1 MSEES
6 LIWQSL
12 LECIQKD
19 VPQVQYRTWFQDKTR
34 PLGMSGDSYVIG
46 VPHSFAKDW
55 IKNHYGELI
64 ETCLSDLRKTPV
76 TVSFEVV
83 SFDNSQQEL
92 FSGQDAEDLLREQA
106 ELSSHKPSNNLPD
119 TNSSPNNIKQYNQDF
134 ATPLNN
140 TPRSNTSR
148 NNTPLN
154 NTPLNNTPRNNTTS
168 SNSANLNG
176 LNKAPEMQQ
185 PTPISKRLSLN
196 HKYIFSN
203 FVVGPNNS
211 LAHAAALATAESP
224 GRAYNPLF
232 IYGDAGLGKTHLMH
246 AVGQAAAERFPHMQV
261 EYVTTE
267 TFTNDLVTAIRSDNM
282 VQFRDRYRNIDL
294 LLVDDIQFLDGKER
308 TQEEFFHT
316 FNTLYESGKQIILS
330 SDRPPRDI
338 STLENRLRSRFEWGL
353 ITDIQAPDLETRM
366 AILKLNA
373 ENHKVN
379 ISDDVITYIAY
390 QAAKN
395 IRELEGALMRV
406 IVYASMNG
414 APMNRSTAANALS
427 DVFTTN
433 EDISLSLE
441 DISQTVT
448 SHYNT
453 TKENMLSKSRR
464 AEIVKVRQVCMYLMR
479 ELTTHSFPEIGQ
491 FFSGRDHTTVMHAV
505 QKIEKQIHSDN
516 EIAEEVRSLKSRLAI

>member
-1 MSEES
+1 MSEET

-34 PLGMSGDSYVIG
+34 PLGMKDNSYVIG

-64 ETCLSDLRKTPV
+64 EACLSSLGKTSV
-76 TVSFEVV
+76 SVSFEVIN
-83 SFDNSQQEL
+83 FDTAQQEL
-92 FSGQDAEDLLREQA
+92 FSPQDAEDALAEAQA
-106 ELSSHKPSNNLPD
+106 SEDHSINQKDNTPPSSERYS
-119 TNSSPNNIKQYNQDF
+119 QDF
-134 ATPLNN
+134 ASPLNSQKN
-140 TPRSNTSR
+140 ANQTP
-148 NNTPLN
+148 
-154 NTPLNNTPRNNTTS
+154 
-168 SNSANLNG
+168 NSGKVN
-176 LNKAPEMQQ
+176 PEMQQ

-196 HKYIFSN
+196 HKYVFSN

-211 LAHAAALATAESP
+211 LSHAAALATAESP

-373 ENHKVN
+373 ENHNVN

-414 APMNRSTAANALS
+414 APMNRSTAASALS

-433 EDISLSLE
+433 EEISLSLE

-448 SHYNT
+448 THFNT
-453 TKENMLSKSRR
+453 TKEDMLSKSRR
-464 AEIVKVRQVCMYLMR
+464 AEIVKVRQICMYLMR
-479 ELTTHSFPEIGQ
+479 ELTTHSFPEIGT

-505 QKIEKQIHSDN
+505 QKIEKQVKADN
-516 EIAEEVRSLKSRLAI
+516 EIAEDVRSLKARLAV

>member
-1 MSEES
+1 MSEEA

-12 LECIQKD
+12 LECIQKG
-19 VPQVQYRTWFQDKTR
+19 VPQVQYRTWFHDKTR
-34 PLGMSGDSYVIG
+34 PLGMKGNSYVIG

-55 IKNHYGELI
+55 IKSHYGELI
-64 ETCLSDLRKTPV
+64 ETCLSSLGKTAV
-76 TVSFEVV
+76 SVSFEVV
-83 SFDNSQQEL
+83 GFDTAQQEL
-92 FSGQDAEDLLREQA
+92 FAGQDDQTQQPETSEHAAEGATQQNTADLKNPPTT
-106 ELSSHKPSNNLPD
+106 STPSN
-119 TNSSPNNIKQYNQDF
+119 SERYNQDF
-134 ATPLNN
+134 AAKMNLPKA
-140 TPRSNTSR
+140 
-148 NNTPLN
+148 
-154 NTPLNNTPRNNTTS
+154 
-168 SNSANLNG
+168 NS
-176 LNKAPEMQQ
+176 EMQQ

-196 HKYIFSN
+196 HKYIFEN

-246 AVGQAAAERFPHMQV
+246 AVGQSAAERFPHMQV

-267 TFTNDLVTAIRSDNM
+267 TFTNDLVTAIRGDNM

-366 AILKLNA
+366 AILKMNA

-379 ISDDVITYIAY
+379 ITDDVITYIAY

-414 APMNRSTAANALS
+414 APMNRNTAANALS

-433 EDISLSLE
+433 EEISLSLE

-453 TKENMLSKSRR
+453 TKEDMLSKSRR
-464 AEIVKVRQVCMYLMR
+464 AEIVKVRQICMYLMR
-479 ELTTHSFPEIGQ
+479 ELTTHSFPEIGT

-505 QKIEKQIHSDN
+505 QKIEKLVKTDN
-516 EIAEEVRSLKSRLAI
+516 VIAEEVRSLKSRLAI

>member
-1 MSEES
+1 MSEEA

-19 VPQVQYRTWFQDKTR
+19 VPQVQYRTWFEDKTR
-34 PLGMSGDSYVIG
+34 PLGIKDGSYVIG

-55 IKNHYGELI
+55 IRNHYGELI
-64 ETCLSDLRKTPV
+64 ETCLSNLSNTN
-76 TVSFEVV
+76 VSIAFEVV
-83 SFDNSQQEL
+83 GFDTAQQEL
-92 FSGQDAEDLLREQA
+92 FSVQDVEDALAKDTLKDNSKEPAAPQV
-106 ELSSHKPSNNLPD
+106 SNPSPER
-119 TNSSPNNIKQYNQDF
+119 YNQDF
-134 ATPLNN
+134 AVPLN
-140 TPRSNTSR
+140 SNK
-148 NNTPLN
+148 NINP
-154 NTPLNNTPRNNTTS
+154 
-168 SNSANLNG
+168 
-176 LNKAPEMQQ
+176 NKAKSEMQE

-427 DVFTTN
+427 DVFTTS
-433 EDISLSLE
+433 EEISLSLE

-453 TKENMLSKSRR
+453 TKEDMLSKSRR

-479 ELTTHSFPEIGQ
+479 DLTTHSFPEIGQ

-505 QKIEKQIHSDN
+505 QKIEKKLKTDN
-516 EIAEEVRSLKSRLAI
+516 EISEEVRSIKSRLAI

>member
-1 MSEES
+1 MSEEA

-19 VPQVQYRTWFQDKTR
+19 VPQVQYRTWFEDKTR
-34 PLGMSGDSYVIG
+34 PLGMKGDSYVIG

-64 ETCLSDLRKTPV
+64 ETCLSNLGNTA
-76 TVSFEVV
+76 VSVSYEVV
-83 SFDNSQQEL
+83 GFDTAQQEL
-92 FSGQDAEDLLREQA
+92 FSVQDAEEALAQQGNDLKGSDLTNQTNDVPPA
-106 ELSSHKPSNNLPD
+106 PNTQPS
-119 TNSSPNNIKQYNQDF
+119 TERYNQDF
-134 ATPLNN
+134 ASPLNSKKAQN
-140 TPRSNTSR
+140 PDKV
-148 NNTPLN
+148 
-154 NTPLNNTPRNNTTS
+154 
-168 SNSANLNG
+168 NS
-176 LNKAPEMQQ
+176 EMQQ

-246 AVGQAAAERFPHMQV
+246 AVGQSAAERFPHMQV

-267 TFTNDLVTAIRSDNM
+267 TFTNDLVTAIRGDNM

-366 AILKLNA
+366 AILKMNA
-373 ENHKVN
+373 ENHQVN
-379 ISDDVITYIAY
+379 ITDDVITYIAY

-414 APMNRSTAANALS
+414 APMNRNTAANALS

-433 EDISLSLE
+433 EEISLSLE

-453 TKENMLSKSRR
+453 TKEDMLSKSRR
-464 AEIVKVRQVCMYLMR
+464 AEIVKVRQICMYLMR
-479 ELTTHSFPEIGQ
+479 ELTTHSFPEIGT

-505 QKIEKQIHSDN
+505 QKIEKLLKTDN
-516 EIAEEVRSLKSRLAI
+516 VIAEEVRTIKSRLAI

>member
-1 MSEES
+1 MSEET

-12 LECIQKD
+12 LDSIQKS

-34 PLGMSGDSYVIG
+34 PLGMKDNSYVIG

-64 ETCLSDLRKTPV
+64 ESCLSNLGKTAV
-76 TVSFEVV
+76 SVSFEVV
-83 SFDNSQQEL
+83 GFDNAQQEL
-92 FSGQDAEDLLREQA
+92 FSVQDAEDALAQA
-106 ELSSHKPSNNLPD
+106 AENNTTDPSTASTPM
-119 TNSSPNNIKQYNQDF
+119 TSERYSQDF
-134 ATPLNN
+134 AAPLN
-140 TPRSNTSR
+140 
-148 NNTPLN
+148 
-154 NTPLNNTPRNNTTS
+154 
-168 SNSANLNG
+168 SNSKLNSG
-176 LNKAPEMQQ
+176 QKPNSAQNSNSEKVNSEMQQ
-185 PTPISKRLSLN
+185 PTPTSRRLSLN
-196 HKYIFSN
+196 HKYIFDN

-246 AVGQAAAERFPHMQV
+246 AVGQSAAERFPHMQV

-267 TFTNDLVTAIRSDNM
+267 TFTNDLVTAIRSDKM
-282 VQFRDRYRNIDL
+282 VEFRDRYRNIDL

-414 APMNRSTAANALS
+414 APMNRNTAANALS

-433 EDISLSLE
+433 EEISLSLE

-453 TKENMLSKSRR
+453 TKEDMLSKSRR

-479 ELTTHSFPEIGQ
+479 ELTTHSFPEIGT

-505 QKIEKQIHSDN
+505 QKIEKQIKVDN
-516 EIAEEVRSLKSRLAI
+516 EIAEDVRSIKSRLAI